1 MNFKNEIERI
11 KRKLFFLDRT
21 TQTIIQD
28 EVTSL
33 DELTDVTVY
42 EPIQGQTLV
51 YNEVTQQWENE
62 TGGGGGTWGSITG
75 TLSNQTDLQTALNLK
90 ANLASPTFTG
100 TPAAPTAS
108 NGTNTTQLATT
119 AFVQTAVG
127 SSPYNTGG
135 NLFLYYNFY

>member
-51 YNEVTQQWENE
+51 YN
-62 TGGGGGTWGSITG
+62 
-75 TLSNQTDLQTALNLK
+75 
-90 ANLASPTFTG
+90 
-100 TPAAPTAS
+100 
-108 NGTNTTQLATT
+108 
-119 AFVQTAVG
+119 
-127 SSPYNTGG
+127 
-135 NLFLYYNFY
+135 